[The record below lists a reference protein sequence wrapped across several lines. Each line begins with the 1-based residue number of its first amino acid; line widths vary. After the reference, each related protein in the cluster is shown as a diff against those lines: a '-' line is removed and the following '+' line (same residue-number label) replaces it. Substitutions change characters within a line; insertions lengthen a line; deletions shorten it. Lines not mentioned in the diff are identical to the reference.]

1 VTFLLNFLVVFM
13 SKTASMITYV
23 ELGYVGVTLFQLFLF
38 IQQLRMLGYLKND
51 YAENDFA

>member
-1 VTFLLNFLVVFM
+1 
-13 SKTASMITYV
+13 MITYV

>member
-1 VTFLLNFLVVFM
+1 MIFLLNLLVVFI
-13 SKTASMITYV
+13 SKTVSMITYV

-51 YAENDFA
+51 YAENDFT